1 MGGTFRRPQLAT
13 LRVSEGVQHQGND
26 RFASQHQV
34 LKQIAGINL
43 DAHPVN
49 LFQIR
54 YQLVQIGARE
64 YSAERIKI
72 VQNSNKDERTMIV
85 EQ

>member
-1 MGGTFRRPQLAT
+1 MGRTFRRPQLVT
-13 LRVSEGVQHQGND
+13 LLVSEGVQHAGND
-26 RFASQHQV
+26 RFASKHQM
-34 LKQIAGINL
+34 LKQIAGFNL
-43 DAHPVN
+43 DAPPAN